1 MRGLPVLCFL
11 FFSVVLA
18 SNAKGL
24 EPTDGLTKPLIVDR
38 NALTEAEAKNV
49 ADVAQV
55 LANEPEAAKES
66 PPSPDEDA
74 LAGLLQAGT
83 GGAGGSDAAP
93 SDTSTDT
100 SSDSS
105 EAPASSDTASSA
117 AEASAI
123 EKEITLLNSLIEHGK
138 AIAAALPE
146 KEQRLKEL
154 SAKLDAANAGQRA
167 AGAEAQL
174 AEQKLLL
181 AQIQL
186 KITALKKKLEDL
198 ETTETKLQASIDKV
212 QSAVNSN
219 AEVTH
224 TLNQAAAVASVGE
237 ATTGGADAAA
247 TTADAA
253 AAAAF
258 LDKSV
263 EAVTRQAKKVL
274 RDSSP
279 SFSKKFKNLFFSID
293 IHQFLVNQTI
303 VRDSGCHALCIQ

>member
-1 MRGLPVLCFL
+1 
-11 FFSVVLA
+11 LA
-18 SNAKGL
+18 AKGKGEL
-24 EPTDGLTKPLIVDR
+24 EPELTKPLIVDP
-38 NALTEAEAKNV
+38 NALTEEQQKNV

-55 LANEPEAAKES
+55 LANEPPSAKES
-66 PPSPDEDA
+66 PPAADEDA

-93 SDTSTDT
+93 STDASTDPST
-100 SSDSS
+100 DNAS
-105 EAPASSDTASSA
+105 EAPSSETASSA

-123 EKEITLLNSLIEHGK
+123 EKEIRLLNTLIEHGK
-138 AIAAALPE
+138 AIAQALPE

-181 AQIQL
+181 ATIQL

-198 ETTETKLQASIDKV
+198 ETTETKLKASIDKV
-212 QSAVNSN
+212 QNAVNSN

-224 TLNQAAAVASVGE
+224 ELNQAAAVASVGGE
-237 ATTGGADAAA
+237 ATGDAGAAA
-247 TTADAA
+247 TAG
-253 AAAAF
+253 AAAF

-279 SFSKKFKNLFFSID
+279 NFSKKFKNLFS
-293 IHQFLVNQTI
+293 LV
-303 VRDSGCHALCIQ
+303 